1 MDLTQPACVVYS
13 RQVCLISLSFTYVRR
28 SICKFIL
35 SVLPVHLIS
44 SKSCYMLPVPC
55 RVIHSEPS
63 SQLWFGDMN
72 QPIGLGK
79 HKAALLPG

>member
-1 MDLTQPACVVYS
+1 MIS
-13 RQVCLISLSFTYVRR
+13 RLISYNMATKILHG

>member
-1 MDLTQPACVVYS
+1 
-13 RQVCLISLSFTYVRR
+13 
-28 SICKFIL
+28 
-35 SVLPVHLIS
+35 
-44 SKSCYMLPVPC
+44 MLPVPC